1 MEEGEE
7 SPGKCGLC
15 VDTGDPNLL
24 VFGVRAEARRQG
36 AKISRGS
43 SLRRGQAGVK
53 SKNERIVLE
62 DAGHCFL

>member
-7 SPGKCGLC
+7 SPRKYGLC

-36 AKISRGS
+36 AE
-43 SLRRGQAGVK
+43 RRFP
-53 SKNERIVLE
+53 EEVL
-62 DAGHCFL
+62 

>member
-36 AKISRGS
+36 AEIRFPEE
-43 SLRRGQAGVK
+43 VP
-53 SKNERIVLE
+53 
-62 DAGHCFL
+62 